1 MAMNTMGETMTAKTM
16 TANRTNAVPA
26 NVTAGDGKAMARELT
41 PAQRRAVLLARQQV
55 MRAYAARRAKQQREA
70 QRSRMWMNE
79 ERDFDYEA
87 ARPAAASSGAKGG
100 EASAEISFRKVL
112 GEVLRSLRTKDG
124 KTLREVSERAG
135 VSLGYLSEV
144 ERGQKEAS
152 SELLGSITAALDMRL
167 SDLLRLVADRVE
179 EMERA
184 GVRTATKSAVK

>member
-1 MAMNTMGETMTAKTM
+1 MNTMGETMTAKM
-16 TANRTNAVPA
+16 TAVRNDAATANAA
-26 NVTAGDGKAMARELT
+26 TADGKAMARELT
-41 PAQRRAVLLARQQV
+41 PAQRRAVQLARQQV
-55 MRAYAARRAKQQREA
+55 MRAYAARRAKQEREA
-70 QRSRMWMNE
+70 QRSRMWANE
-79 ERDFDYEA
+79 ERDADYGA
-87 ARPAAASSGAKGG
+87 SRPALARAASTAG
-100 EASAEISFRKVL
+100 EVGAEISFRKVL

-184 GVRTATKSAVK
+184 GARTATK

>member
-1 MAMNTMGETMTAKTM
+1 MNTTGDTMTTNTM
-16 TANRTNAVPA
+16 MTNETTDAVRPMT
-26 NVTAGDGKAMARELT
+26 NDGKAIARELT
-41 PAQRRAVLLARQQV
+41 PAQQRAVQLARQQV
-55 MRAYAARRAKQQREA
+55 MRAYAARRAKQEREA
-70 QRSRMWMNE
+70 QRSRLWMNE
-79 ERDFDYEA
+79 ERDEA
-87 ARPAAASSGAKGG
+87 QAAGGARGTRAVVSSASG
-100 EASAEISFRKVL
+100 ERAPVDTEISFRKVL

-179 EMERA
+179 AMERA
-184 GVRTATKSAVK
+184 GARSATK